1 MASLAGMLKQ
11 RGFRVTGS
19 DAAAYPPMSDFLAA
33 LGIPVAQPFDPRNLE
48 PAPDLVVVGNAIS
61 RGNVELE
68 HVLDQ
73 RIPFCSLPQF
83 LHDEFLRGKEVLVVA
98 GTHGKTTTTS
108 MLAWIFHTAGL
119 QPSFLIGGIAEN
131 FGTSFHLGQ
140 GKHFILEG
148 DEYDTAFF
156 DKGPKFL
163 HYFPD
168 AVILTSVEFDH
179 ADIYKDL
186 DAVET
191 AFKRLVNLI
200 PRRGRI
206 VAFDGAA
213 GDARERQP
221 GTLSGQGVLP
231 GGAIRRRRARA
242 VANHQPEVGA
252 RRELH
257 GRCLRDGRPWADFEF
272 ALAGEYNVWN
282 ATAAAALAAA
292 YGISKEEI
300 AAALKTFKSV
310 KRRLEVKAQ
319 VNGITIID
327 DFAHHP
333 TAIAGTLKALRAR
346 YAGAR
351 LWAILEPRS
360 NTLRRRVLQAIW
372 RAAWRWPTKS
382 WWRASSGR
390 RRYRKTSG
398 WTCRNWRRRLRSM
411 ASRARLFADADE
423 IVQTIAPEMRSGD
436 VVAIL
441 SNGGFGG
448 IYEKLPARLQCT
460 RGRRCFHQ
468 FRECGRGCD
477 DRLPLAARAAAR
489 FICLLRLRVCICS
502 DGRCWRPCYAV
513 TNYTVSL
520 AQPEQHLVEVQIHAA
535 RRRRGARIAA
545 AGVEC
550 AVSGSRLRPI
560 RQLGARQRSRRSAA
574 RRARNSIRAGGR
586 SRGTESGAIVEYQIF
601 VDSSGPFGAQLNPHH
616 AFFNLAEILMYPVDA
631 RSHAVDVRFNQIP
644 DGWHIATPLSSPPR
658 WRFSADNYDRLV
670 DSPVE
675 IGTFQESDF
684 DEGGGHY
691 RVIVDADPGDYDM
704 EKIVAMLRNI
714 VAAAT
719 SWMDDRPF
727 ETYMF
732 LYHFPRGPAGGGME
746 HAYSTAIDVN
756 ADVLARTRRGAGL
769 CNRA

>member
-1 MASLAGMLKQ
+1 MPENKHIHLIGICGTAMASLAGMLQ
-11 RGFRVTGS
+11 RRGFRVTGS
-19 DAAAYPPMSDFLAA
+19 DTAAYPPMSDFLAS
-33 LGIPVAQPFDPRNLE
+33 LDIPVVPFAVQNLQPQ
-48 PAPDLVVVGNAIS
+48 PDVVVVGNAIS

-68 HVLDQ
+68 QVLDQ
-73 RIPFCSLPQF
+73 HIPFCSLPQI

-131 FGTSFHLGQ
+131 FGSSFQLGQ

-206 VAFDGAA
+206 VAFDQGESV
-213 GDARERQP
+213 ARC
-221 GTLSGQGVLP
+221 V
-231 GGAIRRRRARA
+231 ARA
-242 VANHQPEVGA
+242 FCPVERYGASTEANWRITDLRLESTRTSWSV
-252 RRELH
+252 
-257 GRCLRDGRPWADFEF
+257 LRDGKPWADLEF
-272 ALAGEYNVWN
+272 SQAGEYNVWN

-346 YAGAR
+346 YAGSR

-360 NTLRRRVLQAIW
+360 NTLRRRVLQADLARSLALADEVIVAGVF
-372 RAAWRWPTKS
+372 RSESLPENERLDLPELAADIQKH
-382 WWRASSGR
+382 GR
-390 RRYRKTSG
+390 
-398 WTCRNWRRRLRSM
+398 
-411 ASRARLFADADE
+411 RARLLPGADE
-423 IVQTIAPEMRSGD
+423 IVQTLAPEMRPGD

-448 IYEKLPARLQCT
+448 IYEKLPTRL
-460 RGRRCFHQ
+460 
-468 FRECGRGCD
+468 
-477 DRLPLAARAAAR
+477 LA
-489 FICLLRLRVCICS
+489 
-502 DGRCWRPCYAV
+502 
-513 TNYTVSL
+513 L
-520 AQPEQHLVEVQIHAA
+520 AGEAEL
-535 RRRRGARIAA
+535 
-545 AGVEC
+545 
-550 AVSGSRLRPI
+550 S
-560 RQLGARQRSRRSAA
+560 
-574 RRARNSIRAGGR
+574 
-586 SRGTESGAIVEYQIF
+586 ESKTG
-601 VDSSGPFGAQLNPHH
+601 
-616 AFFNLAEILMYPVDA
+616 
-631 RSHAVDVRFNQIP
+631 
-644 DGWHIATPLSSPPR
+644 
-658 WRFSADNYDRLV
+658 
-670 DSPVE
+670 
-675 IGTFQESDF
+675 ESD
-684 DEGGGHY
+684 
-691 RVIVDADPGDYDM
+691 
-704 EKIVAMLRNI
+704 N
-714 VAAAT
+714 
-719 SWMDDRPF
+719 
-727 ETYMF
+727 
-732 LYHFPRGPAGGGME
+732 
-746 HAYSTAIDVN
+746 
-756 ADVLARTRRGAGL
+756 
-769 CNRA
+769 